1 MQIQGIF
8 IINLVFKFNFQL
20 CHQIIFCFTC
30 KCNINVFQT
39 TNPRIIWPICM
50 EIYKLVHIPCLKM
63 TSLKHSQNGSNRKNV
78 FYFYLAS
85 WDAKYMSCYY
95 NNVGKKIVL
104 YTTKIR
110 GIYSFQHQLD
120 TNRI

>member
-1 MQIQGIF
+1 
-8 IINLVFKFNFQL
+8 
-20 CHQIIFCFTC
+20 
-30 KCNINVFQT
+30 
-39 TNPRIIWPICM
+39 M